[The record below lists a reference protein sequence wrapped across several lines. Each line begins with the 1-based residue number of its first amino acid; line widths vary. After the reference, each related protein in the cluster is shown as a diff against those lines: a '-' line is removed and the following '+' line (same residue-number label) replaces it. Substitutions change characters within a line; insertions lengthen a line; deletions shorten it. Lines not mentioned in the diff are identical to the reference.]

1 MHFLK
6 VGHHASHNG
15 TPDERILNRV
25 LPVRRPDKRPRTAL
39 VSTCPGAYN
48 GVPDHDT
55 LVRLERRVD
64 RVVRTDDVPVG
75 ESVEITFEEA
85 L

>member
-1 MHFLK
+1 
-6 VGHHASHNG
+6 
-15 TPDERILNRV
+15 
-25 LPVRRPDKRPRTAL
+25 